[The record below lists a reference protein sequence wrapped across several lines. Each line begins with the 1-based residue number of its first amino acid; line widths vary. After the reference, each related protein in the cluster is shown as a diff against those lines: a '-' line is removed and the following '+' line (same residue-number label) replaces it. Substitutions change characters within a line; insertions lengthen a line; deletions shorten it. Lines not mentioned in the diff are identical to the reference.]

1 MLIGG
6 GKNHRLGLFDM
17 VMIKDNHIS
26 VAGGIANA
34 MRSVDQFLEKEKLT
48 IPVEVL
54 FIDAHVE
61 KVMPSC
67 LCSYF
72 LVHFCCLV

>member
-1 MLIGG
+1 
-6 GKNHRLGLFDM
+6 M

-34 MRSVDQFLEKEKLT
+34 MKSVDQFLEKEKVT

-54 FIDAHVE
+54 FSDGHVE
-61 KVMPSC
+61 KGTYLRVYV
-67 LCSYF
+67 LIF
-72 LVHFCCLV
+72 LVYFFCLV